1 MHLVSELFP
10 LKIVHYTKKVSLC
23 LRLPAV
29 FQHFVRPV
37 GQGVKL
43 DLNKKNLFKQLL
55 FPRLQLN
62 LNGYFDI

>member
-1 MHLVSELFP
+1 MRLVSELSP

-23 LRLPAV
+23 LCLPAV

-43 DLNKKNLFKQLL
+43 DLNKKKSVQTVIV
-55 FPRLQLN
+55 PQTA
-62 LNGYFDI
+62 IEPE